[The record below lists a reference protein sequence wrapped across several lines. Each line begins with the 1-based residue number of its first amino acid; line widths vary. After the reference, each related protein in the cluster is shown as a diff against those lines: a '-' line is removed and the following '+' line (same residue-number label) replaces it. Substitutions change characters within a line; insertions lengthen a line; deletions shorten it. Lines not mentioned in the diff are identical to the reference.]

1 MYKIKT
7 KTIDA
12 STLTDEDVIYNETLK
27 EINKDLRK
35 QKEEKNVL
43 IESLRKEN
51 EEMQN
56 KIRTFESVIYF
67 ADNELKIVDLVKQSE
82 NLSLENEQLK
92 QEVLEKRDILKMMQ
106 EHCMKCRPNKNSKKK
121 KTDEKV
127 TDKIMTE
134 QEKTDVIIDNDDRDT
149 METDDSLLYTLVK
162 NKQSGFQ

>member
-82 NLSLENEQLK
+82 NLS
-92 QEVLEKRDILKMMQ
+92 
-106 EHCMKCRPNKNSKKK
+106 
-121 KTDEKV
+121 
-127 TDKIMTE
+127 
-134 QEKTDVIIDNDDRDT
+134 
-149 METDDSLLYTLVK
+149 
-162 NKQSGFQ
+162 